1 MRNGKHIWFTVI
13 LVMIFAL
20 YGCGGKGIS
29 DETIVIHQY
38 KGLKVAENADVSVSE
53 YEDAIWGA
61 LLSNCE
67 IAEYPQAELESLM
80 EEIETQYQYVA
91 YYKDKTPTQLV
102 EEIHGMSV
110 EDFAKQQL
118 MKKYAVL
125 LIAENEGLD
134 MTSKEYEDEIE
145 KRANDN
151 MIDVATYESMFGEEE
166 LKRILLEER
175 VLQFLKDNLK

>member
-1 MRNGKHIWFTVI
+1 MWNGRHVWFTVVLLTI
-13 LVMIFAL
+13 LAL

-29 DETIVIHQY
+29 DESIVIRQY
-38 KGLKVAENADVSVSE
+38 KGLRVAENADVSVRE
-53 YEDAIWGA
+53 FEDAIWEE

-67 IAEYPQAELESLM
+67 MAEYPQAELESLM
-80 EEIETQYQYVA
+80 DEIETQYQYVA
-91 YYKDKTPTQLV
+91 YYKDKTSSELV
-102 EEIHGMSV
+102 EEIHGMTV
-110 EDFAKQQL
+110 EELAKQQL
-118 MKKYAVL
+118 MKEYAVL